1 MYVAFL
7 IEINEQKLF
16 EIDKK
21 KFLIIN
27 RIRCFMFLA
36 QLSQL
41 LNHWTQISTRILLGK
56 SA

>member
-41 LNHWTQISTRILLGK
+41 SNH
-56 SA
+56 